1 MPVESMVTCKKLNFF
16 SMLITAIIYLFI
28 TSESAISS
36 SNIEILRKYGKEDK
50 YAVRDLVKSHKMA
63 MDIAEIYVS
72 YRYGKKYA
80 EEEKPYKVTEFITSW
95 VVEGTMKSDKIA
107 GGVFVIEINKNDGK
121 ILNFGHG
128 K

>member
-1 MPVESMVTCKKLNFF
+1 
-16 SMLITAIIYLFI
+16 MLITAIIYLFI